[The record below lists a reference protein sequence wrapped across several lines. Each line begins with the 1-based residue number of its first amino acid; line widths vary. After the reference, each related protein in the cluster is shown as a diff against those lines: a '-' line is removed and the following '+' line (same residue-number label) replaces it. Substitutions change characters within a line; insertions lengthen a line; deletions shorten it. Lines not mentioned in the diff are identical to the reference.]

1 MTGAADEDG
10 GDGTATVAEAVAAG
24 VDADG
29 SVDAEDVAGDD
40 KGADE
45 GAGAASTVPNRV
57 SAILPAA
64 AIAALSVAA
73 FLTACQPAP
82 VANAAGENAS
92 DQGPLPP
99 PLPLGVP
106 ILALMLGPIGD
117 ASDDVFLTA
126 MSPTGL
132 SDDDWMRVG
141 SAAVDLVA
149 NASAITLSGPGP
161 KDMEWVRDP
170 AWQQR
175 ARDVQHLLDV
185 DDLLQV

>member
-1 MTGAADEDG
+1 M
-10 GDGTATVAEAVAAG
+10 
-24 VDADG
+24 
-29 SVDAEDVAGDD
+29 
-40 KGADE
+40 
-45 GAGAASTVPNRV
+45 PNRV

-175 ARDVQHLLDV
+175 ARDMRTASMAVGAATSRRDSVALTESSAQLAASCQACHLAFSPHLVSAPPQTVGAQADR
-185 DDLLQV
+185 